1 MKAYPVRVE
10 LTDWV
15 VIEAET
21 EEEAIEEAGQSGAG
35 FGYRGTAI
43 ESAVSFSNV
52 REHENCSMH
61 YFAILSHRL
70 RE

>member
-21 EEEAIEEAGQSGAG
+21 EEEAIEEAKWSVFRGDITAKVERVSDIEEQQS
-35 FGYRGTAI
+35 
-43 ESAVSFSNV
+43 NQQ
-52 REHENCSMH
+52 
-61 YFAILSHRL
+61 
-70 RE
+70 